1 MPLFLKNNPV
11 GIDLVIQD
19 IQKKLFDKL
28 SAVWPSGIKYNAY
41 GRCYRNKKDDGYI
54 AEFYEGS
61 NEYQEVY
68 WDDTLSALS
77 FFGIDPITQIDTDP
91 VADVHLVFFVNIADL
106 KPGVQIERQDEEV
119 HLDVYRII
127 KRGIHGLVVNSQK
140 TGLENVL
147 KEYPGSF
154 REDRLRVVDMHPVHC
169 FRYDFQVRYNPL
181 RC

>member
-19 IQKKLFDKL
+19 MQKKLFDKL
-28 SAVWPSGIKYNAY
+28 SKVWPTGIKYNAY
-41 GRCYRNKKDDGYI
+41 GRCYRNILDNGYV

-61 NEYQEVY
+61 NEYKEVY

-77 FFGIDPITQIDTDP
+77 FFGISQVTEIEEDP
-91 VADVHLVFFVNIADL
+91 VAKVHLVFFVNIADL
-106 KPGVQIERQDEEV
+106 KTIQGERADEEV
-119 HLDVYRII
+119 RLDVYRIME
-127 KRGIHGLVVNSQK
+127 RNIHGAIMEAQS

-147 KEYPGSF
+147 KEYPGSY
-154 REDRLRVVDMHPVHC
+154 RDDRLRVVDMHPVHC
-169 FRYDFQVRYNPL
+169 FRFDFKVRYNPL